1 MMVPVLRHAARLG
14 ALLLAAAGPC
24 TAPARAE
31 QDRAELI
38 RAEQGGAEPE
48 RTESLRTEPLRAVVE
63 LFTSQGCAAC
73 RGADPVFR
81 DLAGRPGIVALTLP
95 VTYWDYLGW
104 KDTLAQ
110 KPFTERQH
118 AYAGPHG
125 IRQVFTPQAIVNGAA
140 SVVASDRAGL
150 ERLLARETGQPGG
163 LPVPVRGEERG
174 GRVVIDVGAGGQRG
188 EVWLLSVLRRRPV
201 AIERGEN
208 RGRTATY
215 LNVVRAMQRVGPW
228 SGQPAH
234 YEVPLPAVRDADAW
248 VVVLQGSGN
257 GKPGRIWGAA
267 KGPGL

>member
-1 MMVPVLRHAARLG
+1 MMVPVPRPVTRPAARLG
-14 ALLLAAAGPC
+14 AALLALAGPC
-24 TAPARAE
+24 AAPVRAE
-31 QDRAELI
+31 PVRAEAV
-38 RAEQGGAEPE
+38 RAEPVRA
-48 RTESLRTEPLRAVVE
+48 EPLRAVVE

-150 ERLLARETGQPGG
+150 ERALAREAVQPGG
-163 LPVPVRGEERG
+163 LSVPVRGEERG
-174 GRVVIDVGAGGQRG
+174 DRIVIDVGAGGQRG

-215 LNVVRAMQRVGPW
+215 LNVVRGIQRVGPW
-228 SGQPAH
+228 SGQPVH
-234 YEVPLPAVRDADAW
+234 YEVPLPSARAADADAW
-248 VVVLQGSGN
+248 VVVLQGASN

>member
-1 MMVPVLRHAARLG
+1 MMLPAPRHAARLG
-14 ALLLAAAGPC
+14 ARFCARFCAMVLALAGAC
-24 TAPARAE
+24 SAPARAE
-31 QDRAELI
+31 PAR
-38 RAEQGGAEPE
+38 G
-48 RTESLRTEPLRAVVE
+48 EPLRAVVE

-81 DLAGRPGIVALTLP
+81 ELAGRPGIVALTLP

-118 AYAGPHG
+118 AYAGLHG

-140 SVVASDRAGL
+140 SVVASDRTGL
-150 ERLLARETGQPGG
+150 ERILGREAAQPGG

-174 GRVVIDVGAGGQRG
+174 DHIAIDVGAGGQRG

-215 LNVVRAMQRVGPW
+215 LNVVRGMHRVGSW
-228 SGQPAH
+228 SGQPVH
-234 YEVPLPAVRDADAW
+234 YEVPLPTARVADADAW
-248 VVVLQGSGN
+248 VVVLQGASN